1 MKIGVLGGT
10 FNPVHIGHLVLAQEC
25 LFRFKLGKV
34 IFVPAHIP
42 PHKGVEGDVSA
53 VDRLEMVRRAVK
65 DEPRFEVSAYEID
78 KKGTSYSIETIEHFK
93 DMYGKDVELYFIAG
107 SDWAETL
114 STWKEIDRILK
125 LTTFVVA
132 ARPGWGIK
140 SPYRDKITVID
151 IPGIGVSSSMVRE
164 RVGKREPIA
173 YLVPAEVAEYIREK
187 KLYS

>member
-10 FNPVHIGHLVLAQEC
+10 FNPIHIGHLVLAQEC

-65 DEPRFEVSAYEID
+65 DEPLFEVSAYEID

-93 DMYGKDVELYFIAG
+93 DMYGKDVEIYFLAG

-164 RVGKREPIA
+164 RVGKGEPVDYI
-173 YLVPAEVAEYIREK
+173 VPKEVVEYISDKR
-187 KLYS
+187 LYR